1 MPLSNCFPLTK
12 QSLAQET
19 ECVKS
24 ESSLMLH
31 LHKLT
36 CECMFVILLFI

>member
-12 QSLAQET
+12 QSLAQEI

-24 ESSLMLH
+24 ESSLMR
-31 LHKLT
+31 
-36 CECMFVILLFI
+36 